1 MSRDTKSS
9 KWSVRVPPA
18 PSRLVRDE
26 AEFGTEKKVLL
37 AISGVVDTFPPRLP
51 EEFSSTP
58 RPTSPPESRTPMR
71 TPAQLSLLFSL
82 CLLVSGCQSFD
93 PTRFWK
99 LNRGENYMNDDGQF
113 SVPPAAP
120 VSPLPAPEVERPE

>member
-1 MSRDTKSS
+1 
-9 KWSVRVPPA
+9 
-18 PSRLVRDE
+18 
-26 AEFGTEKKVLL
+26 
-37 AISGVVDTFPPRLP
+37 
-51 EEFSSTP
+51 
-58 RPTSPPESRTPMR
+58 MR
-71 TPAQLSLLFSL
+71 TPAQPSLLFSL